1 MLFTEEH
8 VRNNLRNRD
17 GKRVF
22 YLGQGDTLTP
32 SARGFLQGERI
43 EILPAEQ
50 AKPAVYKLEKVG
62 FLQEKPE
69 HMTCLYGDV
78 LVAKNHPRIIFRG
91 MVDMLEAELLLGIWE
106 LDTDVQ
112 KPLEELLTLA
122 RKLIRWD
129 VLNEPA
135 EAEKL
140 YGMTPEELREKSHF
154 PQKYFGKPHFMPEA
168 TDGATLLRL
177 NRLRALTRQ
186 TEIAAVAAFGD
197 TRTDIIR
204 ALNRMSSLLY
214 ILMVEKK

>member
-8 VRNNLRNRD
+8 VRSNLRNRD

-32 SARGFLQGERI
+32 SARAFLQSQRI
-43 EILPAEQ
+43 EILPASE
-50 AKPAVYKLEKVG
+50 AKPKVYKLESGG
-62 FLQEKPE
+62 FLEEKPE

-91 MVDMLEAELLLGIWE
+91 MVDMLESELLLGIWE
-106 LDTDVQ
+106 LDEDVQ
-112 KPLEELLTLA
+112 KPLTELLELA
-122 RKLIRWD
+122 RKIIRWD

-135 EAEKL
+135 EVEKL
-140 YGMTPEELREKSHF
+140 YGLTPAEIRQKSHF
-154 PQKYFGKPHFMPEA
+154 PQKYFGKPHFMPA
-168 TDGATLLRL
+168 PTDGSTLLRL
-177 NRLRALTRQ
+177 NRLRALARQ

-197 TRTDIIR
+197 TRLDLVT